1 MNIILYFII
10 TIITFIILNI
20 VSGILYKK
28 DTLYR
33 YYGSYIEWL
42 LDEHDIGSLGLFIIS
57 LLWPVLLLI
66 LLVFIINELVI
77 KIISYV
83 LKIKQ

>member
-1 MNIILYFII
+1 MKIILYFIF

-33 YYGSYIEWL
+33 YYESYIEWL
-42 LDEHDIGSLGLFIIS
+42 LDEYDIGSLGIFIIS
-57 LLWPVLLLI
+57 LLWPILLLI

-77 KIISYV
+77 KIISYI